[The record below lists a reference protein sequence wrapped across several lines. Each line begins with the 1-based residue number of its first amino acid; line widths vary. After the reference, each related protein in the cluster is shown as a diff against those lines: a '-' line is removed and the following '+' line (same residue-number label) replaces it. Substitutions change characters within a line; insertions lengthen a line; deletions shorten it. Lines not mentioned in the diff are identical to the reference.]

1 MKIVEDEMM
10 NRWEV
15 ENLHL
20 ESELME
26 NQEEEEADDLIDEI
40 DLSIIY
46 YTYIL
51 LYKYVWY
58 VYV

>member
-1 MKIVEDEMM
+1 
-10 NRWEV
+10 
-15 ENLHL
+15 
-20 ESELME
+20 ME

-51 LYKYVWY
+51 LYKYV
-58 VYV
+58 